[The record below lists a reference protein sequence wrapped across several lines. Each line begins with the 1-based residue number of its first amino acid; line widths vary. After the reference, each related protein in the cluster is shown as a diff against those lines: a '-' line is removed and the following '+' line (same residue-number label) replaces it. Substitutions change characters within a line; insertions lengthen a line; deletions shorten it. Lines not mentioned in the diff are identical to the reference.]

1 MKLNPGSWFNK
12 NGTAEAR
19 AHNAAKKQATRRS
32 SGSKD
37 VGAVEQPTIH
47 DDEDGV
53 DTGSGSDAKKKQQLG
68 GEGSFA
74 AGTHS
79 SIDGKA
85 HILNKGALDKAAMAG
100 PGSLDPGTLGPPTV
114 PDARRWLAKRGV
126 ELQLPEG
133 WKYLGQQRDGRSV
146 AFHSSGTT
154 DGHGV
159 EVSFFSLRADVPLD
173 KVAHSYTA
181 EDLEELMRL
190 DRLSSSA
197 PLKIGEVEGTLL
209 VGYGPDS
216 KDALDQLLVDK
227 GAEAANEAL
236 FLATDGT
243 GLRSMSWRGA
253 VKRGDENQLV
263 IISFTSPVESFHEAR
278 AAYDAILAKAVITQ

>member
-12 NGTAEAR
+12 NSTAEAR
-19 AHNAAKKQATRRS
+19 AQNAAKKHSAKHSAGTQ
-32 SGSKD
+32 D
-37 VGAVEQPTIH
+37 VGGVEQPDIRA
-47 DDEDGV
+47 DEDGV
-53 DTGSGSDAKKKQQLG
+53 DTGSGSDSKKKQQLG
-68 GEGSFA
+68 GDAPFA

-79 SIDGKA
+79 AIDGKA
-85 HILNKGALDKAAMAG
+85 HIINKGALDKAAMAG
-100 PGSLDPGTLGPPTV
+100 PGSLDPSTLGPPTV

-133 WKYLGQQRDGRSV
+133 WKFLGQQRDGRSV
-146 AFHSSGTT
+146 AFHSSGTS

-181 EDLEELMRL
+181 EDLDELIRL

-197 PLKIGEVEGTLL
+197 PLKIGEVDGTLL

-216 KDALDQLLVDK
+216 KDALDKLLVEK

-263 IISFTSPVESFHEAR
+263 ILSFTSPVERFHEAR
-278 AAYDAILAKAVITQ
+278 AAYDAILAHTVITQ

>member
-1 MKLNPGSWFNK
+1 MKLNPGSWFSK
-12 NGTAEAR
+12 NAADSR
-19 AHNAAKKQATRRS
+19 AQNAAKKQASRA
-32 SGSKD
+32 K
-37 VGAVEQPTIH
+37 VGVGGAELPAIR
-47 DDEDGV
+47 DDEDLI
-53 DTGSGSDAKKKQQLG
+53 DTGSGDSGAKKKQQLG
-68 GEGSFA
+68 GDHLPSA
-74 AGTHS
+74 ATHS
-79 SIDGKA
+79 SIEGKA
-85 HILNKGALDKAAMAG
+85 HIINKGALEQAAMAG
-100 PGSLDPGTLGPPTV
+100 PGSLDPTTLGPSTA

-126 ELQLPEG
+126 ELSLPEG

-146 AFHSSGTT
+146 AFHSSGTS

-181 EDLEELMRL
+181 EDLEEMIRL
-190 DRLSSSA
+190 GRLSSSA
-197 PLKIGEVEGTLL
+197 EQKIGEVDGLLL

-216 KDALDQLLVDK
+216 KDALDRLVVEK
-227 GAEAANEAL
+227 GAEATNEAL

-263 IISFTSPVESFHEAR
+263 IISFTSPVETFHEAR
-278 AAYDAILAKAVITQ
+278 AAYDAMLARAVITQ

>member
-1 MKLNPGSWFNK
+1 MKLNPGSWFSK
-12 NGTAEAR
+12 NAADAR
-19 AHNAAKKQATRRS
+19 AQNAAKKQST
-32 SGSKD
+32 KNK
-37 VGAVEQPTIH
+37 VGVGGADLPAIR
-47 DDEDGV
+47 DDEDLI
-53 DTGSGSDAKKKQQLG
+53 DTGSGDSGAKKKQQLG
-68 GEGSFA
+68 GEPSFA
-74 AGTHS
+74 AATHS
-79 SIDGKA
+79 SIEGKA
-85 HILNKGALDKAAMAG
+85 HIINKGALEQQAMAG
-100 PGSLDPGTLGPPTV
+100 PGSLDPSTLGPPTA

-146 AFHSSGTT
+146 AFHSSGTS

-173 KVAHSYTA
+173 KIAHSYTA
-181 EDLEELMRL
+181 EDLDELIGL
-190 DRLSSSA
+190 GRLSSSSE
-197 PLKIGEVEGTLL
+197 LKVGEVDGLLL

-216 KDALDQLLVDK
+216 KDALDRLVVEK
-227 GAEAANEAL
+227 GAEATNEAL
-236 FLATDGT
+236 YLATDGT

-278 AAYDAILAKAVITQ
+278 AAYDAILAKAIVTR